1 MSAYTQI
8 LMQYETPLPDDYTMD
23 QVRNRAVNIA
33 PKFDEY
39 PGLNFKL
46 YGVNER
52 SEAALNEY
60 SSIYHWSDLESMR
73 GFLEGDLFDN
83 YSKVY
88 ARPSVRSWLIHE
100 MTGARDA
107 LKEARYCL
115 RQIIPLPRL
124 AQIGEFLKGWTE
136 RQSAPEALYR
146 IVGFDPFQWQFID
159 LTLWRD
165 RPEFRDA
172 SHRYALVH
180 VSVPGISEGRRQEFS
195 GNDGPASQAT
205 HSVFCNS

>member
-1 MSAYTQI
+1 MVTESPLMSAYNQI
-8 LMQYETPLPDDYTMD
+8 LMQYETPLADDFTMD
-23 QVRNRAVNIA
+23 QVRKRAVGVA

-46 YGVNER
+46 YGINER
-52 SEAALNEY
+52 SEAAVNEY
-60 SSIYHWSDLESMR
+60 SSIYLWSNLESMR

-88 ARPSVRSWLIHE
+88 LRPSVRSWLIHE
-100 MTGARDA
+100 LSGDRGA

-115 RQIIPLPRL
+115 RQIIPLPRQM
-124 AQIGEFLKGWTE
+124 QIGEFLKAWTD
-136 RQSAPEALYR
+136 RASAPAALYR

-159 LTLWRD
+159 LTVWSN

-180 VSVPGISEGRRQEFS
+180 ASVPGIGRGEDRRS
-195 GNDGPASQAT
+195 GE
-205 HSVFCNS
+205 VE

>member
-52 SEAALNEY
+52 SEAAVNEY
-60 SSIYHWSDLESMR
+60 SSIYLWSDLESMR

-88 ARPSVRSWLIHE
+88 ARPSVRS
-100 MTGARDA
+100 
-107 LKEARYCL
+107 
-115 RQIIPLPRL
+115 
-124 AQIGEFLKGWTE
+124 
-136 RQSAPEALYR
+136 
-146 IVGFDPFQWQFID
+146 
-159 LTLWRD
+159 
-165 RPEFRDA
+165 
-172 SHRYALVH
+172 
-180 VSVPGISEGRRQEFS
+180 
-195 GNDGPASQAT
+195 
-205 HSVFCNS
+205 

>member
-1 MSAYTQI
+1 MSAYRQI
-8 LMQYETPLPDDYTMD
+8 LMQYETALPDDQTMD
-23 QVRNRAVNIA
+23 EVRNRAVSIA

-52 SEAALNEY
+52 SEAAVNEY
-60 SSIYHWSDLESMR
+60 SSIYLWSDLESMR

-83 YSKVY
+83 YSRVF

-100 MTGARDA
+100 MTGDRAA
-107 LKEARYCL
+107 LREGRYCL
-115 RQIIPLPRL
+115 RQIIPLPR
-124 AQIGEFLKGWTE
+124 QTKIGEFLKTWTE

-159 LTLWRD
+159 LTVWRD
-165 RPEFRDA
+165 QPEFRDA

-180 VSVPGISEGRRQEFS
+180 ASVPTREGVE
-195 GNDGPASQAT
+195 
-205 HSVFCNS
+205 

>member
-8 LMQYETPLPDDYTMD
+8 LMQYETPLPDDFTMD
-23 QVRNRAVNIA
+23 EVRKRAVSVS

-46 YGVNER
+46 YGINER
-52 SEAALNEY
+52 SEAAVNEY
-60 SSIYHWSDLESMR
+60 SSIYLWSNLESMR

-88 ARPSVRSWLIHE
+88 ARPSVRPWLIHE
-100 MTGARDA
+100 LAGDRDA

-115 RQIIPLPRL
+115 RQIIPLPRQM
-124 AQIGEFLKGWTE
+124 QIGEFLKGWTA
-136 RQSAPEALYR
+136 RQSAPAALYR
-146 IVGFDPFQWQFID
+146 IVGFDPFQWQLID
-159 LTLWRD
+159 LTVWSN
-165 RPEFRDA
+165 RPDFRDA

-180 VSVPGISEGRRQEFS
+180 VSVPGS
-195 GNDGPASQAT
+195 GGGG
-205 HSVFCNS
+205 

>member
-1 MSAYTQI
+1 MSRFTQI
-8 LMQYETPLPDDYTMD
+8 LMQYETPLPDDFTMGE
-23 QVRNRAVNIA
+23 VRNRALSLA

-52 SEAALNEY
+52 SEAAVNEY
-60 SSIYHWSDLESMR
+60 SSIYLWSNLEAMR
-73 GFLEGDLFDN
+73 GFLEGNLFEN
-83 YSKVY
+83 YSKVFD
-88 ARPSVRSWLIHE
+88 RPSVRSWLIHE
-100 MTGARDA
+100 MTGDRDA
-107 LKEARYCL
+107 IKHGRYCL
-115 RQIIPLPRL
+115 RQIIPLPRQ
-124 AQIGEFLKGWTE
+124 AQIGEFLKGWTD

-159 LTLWRD
+159 LTVWQK

-180 VSVPGISEGRRQEFS
+180 ASVPVKGDS
-195 GNDGPASQAT
+195 
-205 HSVFCNS
+205 

>member
-1 MSAYTQI
+1 MSIYQQI
-8 LMQYETPLPDDYTMD
+8 LMQYETPLPDDFTMD
-23 QVRNRAVNIA
+23 QVRKRAISIS

-52 SEAALNEY
+52 SEAAVNAY
-60 SSIYHWSDLESMR
+60 SSIYLWSDPKSMR

-83 YSKVY
+83 YSKVF

-100 MTGARDA
+100 TIGERGA
-107 LKEARYCL
+107 LKAGRYCL
-115 RQIIPLPRL
+115 RQIIPLPRQT
-124 AQIGEFLKGWTE
+124 QIGEFLQAWTN
-136 RQSAPEALYR
+136 RQSAPDALYR
-146 IVGFDPFQWQFID
+146 VVGFDPFQWQFID
-159 LTLWRD
+159 LTVWKN

-180 VSVPGISEGRRQEFS
+180 VSLPELQGTTQNAEVAELVDS
-195 GNDGPASQAT
+195 D
-205 HSVFCNS
+205 